1 MSETPGS
8 NNKGLYTLEERVK
21 ITKKEQ
27 ELAEAEYLEIHHKVE
42 KLKELLNDYQEKKE
56 QTPNKYNQVIA
67 TISLIL
73 MILTIGITTYN
84 LATLTIDFMKISSYL
99 TGIISF
105 MSIPLVSYLE
115 VKVIKKI
122 QDIIEK
128 IVQNKMKNSEEYQRI
143 QIQIDCIEEDLENA
157 LDEEMI
163 KNAKKVD
170 AIVKYSGASSE
181 LRIKNSMI
189 KYYPMNVIANKE
201 EKPYTR
207 QRIKD

>member
-143 QIQIDCIEEDLENA
+143 QIQIESIEEDLENA

-170 AIVKYSGASSE
+170 AIVKYSSASSE

-189 KYYPMNVIANKE
+189 NYYPMNVIANKE

>member
-42 KLKELLNDYQEKKE
+42 KLKELLKDYQEKKE

-84 LATLTIDFMKISSYL
+84 LATLAIDFMKISSYL

-143 QIQIDCIEEDLENA
+143 QIQIESIEEDLENA

-170 AIVKYSGASSE
+170 AIVKYSSASSE

-189 KYYPMNVIANKE
+189 NYYPMNVIANKE

>member
-42 KLKELLNDYQEKKE
+42 KLKELLKDYQEKKE

-67 TISLIL
+67 TISLMV

-128 IVQNKMKNSEEYQRI
+128 IVQNKMKNSEEYQKIEI
-143 QIQIDCIEEDLENA
+143 QIESIKDDLENA
-157 LDEEMI
+157 LDEEII
-163 KNAKKVD
+163 KNTKKVD

-189 KYYPMNVIANKE
+189 NYYPMNVITTNE